1 MIGGAHMNLN
11 LLIRKLQEDIVKV
24 TNESPL
30 PIEVKRLVFN
40 EIAMTVAQEADRA
53 VMAEMNKQN
62 SDSENTEEKG

>member
-1 MIGGAHMNLN
+1 MN

-40 EIAMTVAQEADRA
+40 EIARAVSQEADRA
-53 VMAEMNKQN
+53 VMEEMKQN
-62 SDSENTEEKG
+62 ESTEEKG

>member
-1 MIGGAHMNLN
+1 MN

-40 EIAMTVAQEADRA
+40 EIARAVAQEADRVA
-53 VMAEMNKQN
+53 MEEMSKQN
-62 SDSENTEEKG
+62 IDSENTEEKG

>member
-1 MIGGAHMNLN
+1 MNLN

-40 EIAMTVAQEADRA
+40 EIARAVSQEADRVA
-53 VMAEMNKQN
+53 AEEMNKQT
-62 SDSENTEEKG
+62 ENTEERE

>member
-40 EIAMTVAQEADRA
+40 EIARAVSQEADRVA
-53 VMAEMNKQN
+53 AEEMNKQT
-62 SDSENTEEKG
+62 ENTEERE